1 VEDRRQLDTQT
12 EQDMASPDRRPS
24 RPSTHEHIPII
35 NVRYMASD
43 SNDANDD
50 DDDDDD
56 DASGNL
62 LTHSPHSTP
71 SSPRSLY

>member
-1 VEDRRQLDTQT
+1 
-12 EQDMASPDRRPS
+12 
-24 RPSTHEHIPII
+24 
-35 NVRYMASD
+35 MASD
-43 SNDANDD
+43 SNDANYD